1 MARKETAGGSL
12 LARAILALSLM
23 VGFYLLALGIVVGLA
38 IAVLQ
43 VNSSQPIGVSWRLFI
58 IAALAIYAIVRG
70 VIPRRQ
76 KFVEPGPRLA
86 PGEQP
91 ELFEEIRRTAEAT
104 GSPMPEDV
112 YLAPDVNAGVAHVG
126 GFVGIGARPI
136 MILGLPLLAVLN
148 VSELRGVIAHEF
160 GHYVGGETKL
170 APLIYRTRDAI
181 GRTVFGLATSTQ
193 GFQQLLSFPFL
204 WYGRLYLRATQAVS
218 RRQELDADRMAARV
232 AGGTSMESG
241 LVKTHAAG
249 LAFDSYLNELG
260 AVLFS
265 GSLPPVAEGFSRFLE
280 GSEARAALD
289 RWTEEELRQDR
300 SDPYESHPP
309 LRQRLDALKDAPHK
323 PALVP
328 DPAAIELLRDEP
340 VLEVALLTQSGRVDV
355 PSLEPIGWNDI
366 GPVWLAI
373 WQKLCQ
379 EERRALV
386 EITPDMLP
394 LVCQDPTAYKRRIR
408 PPKPGVSRLD
418 VLSGVIGAALTVV
431 LARRGWAL
439 DAGPGE
445 PVVVSKDGFVV
456 KPFEVM
462 PRLLDGRMTGE
473 AWQRT
478 CDEAGI
484 VGVDLRD
491 AATPEAEI
499 GGRGGTAAPHGSI
512 KS

>member
-1 MARKETAGGSL
+1 L

-23 VGFYLLALGIVVGLA
+23 VGFYVLALGIVVGLA
-38 IAVLQ
+38 IAVVQ
-43 VNSSQPIGVSWRLFI
+43 VASSTSAGASWRLLIF
-58 IAALAIYAIVRG
+58 ALLAIYAIVRG
-70 VIPRRQ
+70 IVPRRQ

-86 PGEQP
+86 PDEQP

-104 GSPMPEDV
+104 DSAMPEDV

-136 MILGLPLLAVLN
+136 MILGLPLIAVLN

-218 RRQELDADRMAARV
+218 RRQELDADRMAARI

-249 LAFDSYLNELG
+249 LAFDPYLNELG
-260 AVLFS
+260 PVLSS

-280 GSEARAALD
+280 GSETRTALD
-289 RWTEEELRQDR
+289 RVHEEEARHGT
-300 SDPYESHPP
+300 SDPYDSHPS

-328 DPAAIELLRDEP
+328 DPAAIELLRNEP
-340 VLEVALLTQSGRVDV
+340 ILEVALLTRATRVDIH
-355 PSLEPIGWNDI
+355 SLTPIGWSDV
-366 GPVWLAI
+366 GSVWLRI
-373 WQKLCQ
+373 WQKHCLD
-379 EERRALV
+379 ERRALA
-386 EITPDMLP
+386 EITTDTLP
-394 LVCQDPTAYKRRIR
+394 LVSQDPAVYKSRIR
-408 PPKPGVSRLD
+408 PKPGLRRLD
-418 VLSGVIGAALTVV
+418 ALSSVIGAALAVV
-431 LARRGWAL
+431 LARRGWTL
-439 DAGPGE
+439 DANPGE
-445 PVVVSKDGFVV
+445 LVVLSREGLVIR
-456 KPFEVM
+456 PFEVM
-462 PRLLDGRMTGE
+462 PGLLDGRLTGE
-473 AWQRT
+473 EWQRT

-484 VGVDLRD
+484 VGIDLSD
-491 AATPEAEI
+491 AAAQP
-499 GGRGGTAAPHGSI
+499 S
-512 KS
+512 